1 MMQLR
6 DEIFCPRCMKFCNY
20 IVKNEEETYPVTG
33 IENITIVA
41 KVSYC
46 SCCGEQLW
54 NDELEGKNLNKAFKT
69 YNLRHI
75 DESTPTPMR
84 SYDGRKI
91 SRKD

>member
-1 MMQLR
+1 MQLKE
-6 DEIFCPRCMKFCNY
+6 EIFCPKCKKFCKY
-20 IVKNEEETYPVTG
+20 TVKNEEETYPVMVE
-33 IENITIVA
+33 ENITIVA

-54 NDELEGKNLNKAFKT
+54 NDELEDENLNKAFKA

-75 DESTPTPMR
+75 DESIPTPMR
-84 SYDGRKI
+84 LYDGRKI